1 MDVGGIIAI
10 LTSCCQYG
18 RMRAAMAQGNI
29 DLPRRSAGAGAH
41 SEAGAAFTAL
51 VIELFRVNGAM
62 VAVGDDMTRDLGMTA
77 ARWQVLGA
85 IGSEPKTVA
94 AAARQMGLTRQNVQR
109 IADWLVESGI
119 AEFVDNPN
127 HRRAKLVALTKAGVV
142 LRQQIGRRQARW
154 ANASG
159 GQFSAD
165 ELRATTDILKRLKK
179 ALEKYSP

>member
-1 MDVGGIIAI
+1 MLSIWPDG
-10 LTSCCQYG
+10 
-18 RMRAAMAQGNI
+18 AAMPR
-29 DLPRRSAGAGAH
+29 DSTTPTRRSPAAATH
-41 SEAGAAFTAL
+41 SEAGAAFTQL
-51 VIELFRVNGAM
+51 VIELFRLNGAM

-119 AEFVDNPN
+119 AEFSDNPN
-127 HRRAKLVALTKAGVV
+127 HRRAKLVALTKEGAA

-154 ANASG
+154 ANG
-159 GQFSAD
+159 VCTHFTTD
-165 ELRATTDILKRLKK
+165 ELRATVDVLKRLKR
-179 ALEKYSP
+179 ALEKRS

>member
-1 MDVGGIIAI
+1 MLRDTAH
-10 LTSCCQYG
+10 
-18 RMRAAMAQGNI
+18 
-29 DLPRRSAGAGAH
+29 LPRRSAGAGAH
-41 SEAGAAFTAL
+41 TEAGAAFTEL

-119 AEFVDNPN
+119 AEFIDNPN
-127 HRRAKLVALTKAGVV
+127 HRRAKLVALTKEGVA
-142 LRQQIGRRQARW
+142 LRQQLGRRQARW
-154 ANASG
+154 ANGVGTYLTAG
-159 GQFSAD
+159 
-165 ELRATTDILKRLKK
+165 ELRATTDVLKRLKK
-179 ALEKYSP
+179 ALEKRS

>member
-1 MDVGGIIAI
+1 MSPGS
-10 LTSCCQYG
+10 TY
-18 RMRAAMAQGNI
+18 
-29 DLPRRSAGAGAH
+29 LPRRSAGANAH
-41 SEAGAAFTAL
+41 TEAGAAFTEL

-119 AEFVDNPN
+119 AEFIDNPN
-127 HRRAKLVALTKAGVV
+127 HRRAKLVALTKEGVA
-142 LRQQIGRRQARW
+142 LRQQLGRRQARW
-154 ANASG
+154 ANDTGAHV
-159 GQFSAD
+159 SAG
-165 ELRATTDILKRLKK
+165 ELRVTTDVLKRLKK
-179 ALEKYSP
+179 ALEKRS

>member
-1 MDVGGIIAI
+1 MSRDPA
-10 LTSCCQYG
+10 Y
-18 RMRAAMAQGNI
+18 
-29 DLPRRSAGAGAH
+29 LPRRSAGAGAH
-41 SEAGAAFTAL
+41 TEAGAAFTAL

-127 HRRAKLVALTKAGVV
+127 HRRAKLVALTKEGVA
-142 LRQQIGRRQARW
+142 LRLQLGRRQARW
-154 ANASG
+154 ANGIGTHFTAG
-159 GQFSAD
+159 

-179 ALEKYSP
+179 ALEKRS